1 MEVMKFIAFGCAE
14 RLFEI
19 FFAKRKALQLHNL
32 ITPSPHHFLN
42 HHPTAFF
49 SPCLVISF
57 EFIQTTLPLA
67 ASTRRIWKT

>member
-1 MEVMKFIAFGCAE
+1 MKLQRFSLREEDFEKPFGEADAMN
-14 RLFEI
+14 F
-19 FFAKRKALQLHNL
+19 HNL
-32 ITPSPHHFLN
+32 ITSSPHHFLD